1 MREKILEFQNL
12 SISFHE
18 NKKIV
23 KNLSFSLNE
32 KETLALVG
40 ESGSGKSITALA
52 CMNLL
57 PKNAKIEG
65 NIFFENKNLLDQ
77 EENELQK
84 IRGNKVSYIFQEPMT
99 SLNPLQ
105 TIQHQIK
112 ESIILHQKLNKNE
125 ASEKVVWL
133 LKMVGL

>member
-18 NKKIV
+18 NKKVV

-57 PKNAKIEG
+57 PNNAKIDFNG
-65 NIFFENKNLLDQ
+65 LPQ
-77 EENELQK
+77 
-84 IRGNKVSYIFQEPMT
+84 
-99 SLNPLQ
+99 
-105 TIQHQIK
+105 
-112 ESIILHQKLNKNE
+112 
-125 ASEKVVWL
+125 
-133 LKMVGL
+133 LKS

>member
-1 MREKILEFQNL
+1 MREKILEFKNL

-52 CMNLL
+52 CMN
-57 PKNAKIEG
+57 P
-65 NIFFENKNLLDQ
+65 
-77 EENELQK
+77 
-84 IRGNKVSYIFQEPMT
+84 VSYTHLTLP
-99 SLNPLQ
+99 
-105 TIQHQIK
+105 TI
-112 ESIILHQKLNKNE
+112 
-125 ASEKVVWL
+125 L
-133 LKMVGL
+133 LV

>member
-18 NKKIV
+18 NKKVV

-52 CMNLL
+52 CMRLL
-57 PKNAKIEG
+57 PNNAKIEG
-65 NIFFENKNLLDQ
+65 NIFF
-77 EENELQK
+77 
-84 IRGNKVSYIFQEPMT
+84 
-99 SLNPLQ
+99 
-105 TIQHQIK
+105 
-112 ESIILHQKLNKNE
+112 
-125 ASEKVVWL
+125 
-133 LKMVGL
+133 